1 MSQLARSAQLALVA
15 AGAVLA
21 VDAAPGFSAGTPTVT
36 FRPPSVHGT
45 TARFHVT
52 LKNFTLDPQDV
63 GKQPIAG
70 KGHLHF
76 SMDGGKYDFPKYSG
90 ANGKLAQT
98 LGTQGKYSP
107 SVKPTIT
114 YRHLPKGKHTLV
126 VHLARNDHSMYT
138 NKGATARVTFRIR

>member
-1 MSQLARSAQLALVA
+1 MPHLARRAQLVA
-15 AGAVLA
+15 ITAGAIVALE
-21 VDAAPGFSAGTPTVT
+21 AAPGYSAGSPTVT
-36 FRPPSVHGT
+36 FAPPQVHST
-45 TARFHVT
+45 TATFHVR
-52 LKNFTLDPQDV
+52 LKNFTIDPQDV

-90 ANGKLAQT
+90 ANGKLAVT

-107 SVKPTIT
+107 AVKPTIT

-126 VHLARNDHSMYT
+126 VHLANNDHSLYS
-138 NKGATARVTFRIR
+138 NSGATARVTFTIK